1 MYNLDMEKI
10 TLNNKKQIPVIGLGT
25 WRSDKNKL
33 TPIVEYSI
41 IECDYRHVDCASIYK
56 NEKEIGQ
63 ALKRISSNKISR
75 EELFITSKLRNTD
88 HHPDNVEEACKKTLK
103 DLQLKYLDLYLM
115 HWGIAIEHGQD
126 LEPIGSNGLVKTEK
140 VPIIKTWKAMEKLV
154 KKGLVKSIGIAN
166 FSVSMIIDLL
176 SYSNIKPV
184 INQVEIHPYNSQQ
197 ELVNFCHKI
206 NIQITAY
213 SPLGSSGDIKKRPI
227 YDRVV
232 IQIANKYKKTP
243 AQILIKWSLQRG
255 LIVIPKSIDLL
266 RIKENID
273 VFNFKLLEID
283 MAQINKLNKN
293 YRFVDP
299 VIWWGI
305 PYFK

>member
-305 PYFK
+305 RYFK

>member
-1 MYNLDMEKI
+1 MEKI

-75 EELFITSKLRNTD
+75 EELFMTSKLRNTD

>member
-1 MYNLDMEKI
+1 MEKI